1 MEGSLIKKFVD
12 QWIHDTDCFIGL
24 HDRKVCVLGLCLL
37 ITMPEVPGLE
47 ENSDK
52 VNIKLQLNHNYFFD
66 CLSHRFL
73 FFTSRSYRVLYF
85 FLMG

>member
-24 HDRKVCVLGLCLL
+24 HDRKLCVLGLCML
-37 ITMPEVPGLE
+37 ITMPDVPGLE

-52 VNIKLQLNHNYFFD
+52 V
-66 CLSHRFL
+66 
-73 FFTSRSYRVLYF
+73 
-85 FLMG
+85 